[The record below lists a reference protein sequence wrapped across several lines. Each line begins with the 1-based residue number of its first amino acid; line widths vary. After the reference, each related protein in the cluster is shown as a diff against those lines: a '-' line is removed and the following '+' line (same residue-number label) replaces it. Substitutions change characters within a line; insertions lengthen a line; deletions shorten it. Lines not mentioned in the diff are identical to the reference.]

1 MKKLA
6 GMYYG
11 RLESYAAALDKN
23 DHQELAAALKRNIH
37 PEEGDAA
44 PSMQALADWMF
55 EAERALSV
63 LDENEI
69 ETGMARIAVPGA

>member
-11 RLESYAAALDKN
+11 RLESYAGALDRS
-23 DHQELAAALKRNIH
+23 DRTELAAALKRNIH
-37 PEEGDAA
+37 PDEGEAA

-55 EAERALSV
+55 DAEQALAT

-69 ETGMARIAVPGA
+69 ETGRARIAVPGA